1 MGFRVRGGFQGE
13 RWVSGQEMRLQGPGR
28 LVNDLDYGVGPILG
42 PVL

>member
-1 MGFRVRGGFQGE
+1 MGGCRPARDGVAG
-13 RWVSGQEMRLQGPGR
+13 WQEMGLQGGSR